1 MQSPPAQG
9 TLTIEQVE
17 VMNVAALKNALAT
30 RSLAVSGNKTTLKDR
45 LLAAIVA

>member
-1 MQSPPAQG
+1 MQAPPTQD
-9 TLTIEQVE
+9 TLTIVQVE
-17 VMNVAALKNALAT
+17 VMNVATLKTALAT